1 MVFTNMPR
9 MVQPLTPPPPGS
21 QNAEEVSI
29 AALLAAVKSGDVNEL
44 DYRQQGILTSAI
56 AVWRG
61 VQARARP
68 MPSELMAGKELHRV
82 LVELQTFSEG
92 SIEALAA
99 SLSAISEQWD
109 VQLKQPVKVPRLP
122 AAEQSE
128 AIPEGT
134 QS

>member
-21 QNAEEVSI
+21 QNAEEASI
-29 AALLAAVKSGDVNEL
+29 AALLAAINSGDIMLL
-44 DYRQQGILTSAI
+44 DYRQQGILASAI

-61 VQARARP
+61 VQSRSRS
-68 MPSELMAGKELHRV
+68 MPSELMAGKELHRA
-82 LVELQTFSEG
+82 LVDLQMQPDS

-99 SLSAISEQWD
+99 ALASASDQWAE
-109 VQLKQPVKVPRLP
+109 RL
-122 AAEQSE
+122 AAERSE
-128 AIPEGT
+128 ATPEGT